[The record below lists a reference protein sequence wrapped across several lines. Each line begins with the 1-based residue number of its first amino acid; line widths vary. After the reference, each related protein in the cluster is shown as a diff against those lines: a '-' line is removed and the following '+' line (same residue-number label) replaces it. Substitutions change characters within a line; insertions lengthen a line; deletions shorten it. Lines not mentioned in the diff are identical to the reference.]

1 MYDEGLEV
9 SQDLSVASELD
20 AKAGASGGR
29 GGRERQLKNDQY
41 DEAVDVSMS
50 VAGSSPSKTPQRSSP
65 SEGKEGSPNGGKTTS
80 ISNRPFD
87 EAFEVSHSGSEESFD
102 SNGSEKKKPTP
113 NRQQAASA
121 KSPMP
126 QPTQQKTRLTPKD
139 RKIASDDDDDD
150 DEEEEEESDEDGND
164 GADESYENLEGC
176 YNPKDYA
183 NLNVTADV
191 KDLFQYIDRYKP
203 QEVELDTVLKCFI
216 PEYIPAV
223 GEIDSFVKIP
233 KPDGQAD
240 DLGLRYLDEPSA
252 AQSDPT
258 VLELQ
263 LRAKSK
269 KQQYGDV
276 AVRSIENASKNP
288 AMIEKWIQSIQDL
301 HRSKPPQQVH
311 YKRNMP
317 DPDALMEVWPEDFEL
332 ALKELALPSPDL
344 DLSIGEYAKVLCSIL
359 DIPTYENPIESL
371 HVMFSLYLD
380 FKNNAH
386 FQAVNDANADAKGG
400 ANDQW
405 GGDDV
410 LMMDDK

>member
-1 MYDEGLEV
+1 MYDEGLEI

-20 AKAGASGGR
+20 IKPGGSEGR

-50 VAGSSPSKTPQRSSP
+50 VAGSSPSKTPNRNGSA
-65 SEGKEGSPNGGKTTS
+65 EGKDGRDGDGKTTS

-87 EAFEVSHSGSEESFD
+87 EAFEVSHSGSEESFG
-102 SNGSEKKKPTP
+102 SNGSEKKKANPS
-113 NRQQAASA
+113 RAQAASA

-126 QPTQQKTRLTPKD
+126 AHQKKSPPKD
-139 RKIASDDDDDD
+139 SKIASDDEE
-150 DEEEEEESDEDGND
+150 DEEDESDDDGND

-252 AQSDPT
+252 VQSDPT

-276 AVRSIENASKNP
+276 AVRSIEDAAKNP
-288 AMIEKWIQSIQDL
+288 GAIEKWIQSIQDL

-317 DPDALMEVWPEDFEL
+317 DPDRLMEVWPEDFEQV
-332 ALKELALPSPDL
+332 LKQLLLPSPDL

-386 FQAVNDANADAKGG
+386 FQAVNDASADAKGTM
-400 ANDQW
+400 NDQW